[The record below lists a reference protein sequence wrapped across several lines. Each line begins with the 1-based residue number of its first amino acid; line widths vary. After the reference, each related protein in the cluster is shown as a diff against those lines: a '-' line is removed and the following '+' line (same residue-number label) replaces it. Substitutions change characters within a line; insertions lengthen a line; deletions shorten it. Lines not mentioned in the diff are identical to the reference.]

1 LHSANV
7 QEIKVEIV
15 RNLGDDLRLA
25 DAARALDMQ
34 RHTFADQRM
43 KRFVK
48 LGWFHL
54 DLPQAEYWFGCEQ
67 RLVSP
72 LFGNAL
78 DCRAGRFGAE
88 QRRRYKLIPE

>member
-1 LHSANV
+1 LHGANV

-15 RNLGDDLRLA
+15 RDLRDDLRLA
-25 DAARALDMQ
+25 DAARTPDMQ

-54 DLPQAEYWFGCEQ
+54 DFPLAEYWFGCEE
-67 RLVSP
+67 SP
-72 LFGNAL
+72 VGPRFGDAF
-78 DCRAGRFGAE
+78 DCRAGSFGAD
-88 QRRRYKLIPE
+88 QRRRYKLTPE

>member
-1 LHSANV
+1 LHGANV

-25 DAARALDMQ
+25 DAARAPDMQ

-54 DLPQAEYWFGCEQ
+54 DLPQVEYWLGCDEWP
-67 RLVSP
+67 VGHP
-72 LFGNAL
+72 FGNAL
-78 DCRAGRFGAE
+78 GCRAGGFAAK
-88 QRRRYKLIPE
+88 QQRRYKLIPE